1 MATVLQ
7 RWQSTHNVR
16 EDGAVDSVQSA
27 LVSRA
32 VVGLNE
38 CGAAR
43 LGHVYWRTVEASTGR
58 LFRIRAPDE
67 ALEIRLLRRGPI
79 LIAFGRPELSAV
91 GDCVTCRYPIT
102 GGLLA
107 RRPAG
112 SITLTQ
118 SGRDTVE
125 LSSRISG
132 FVPRL
137 AAKPGRPPWTG
148 TLYEQVQ
155 SRIHVAISR
164 RYFSRLAR
172 GNS

>member
-1 MATVLQ
+1 MLHSPFSLPTFSFATPT
-7 RWQSTHNVR
+7 RT
-16 EDGAVDSVQSA
+16 
-27 LVSRA
+27 
-32 VVGLNE
+32 
-38 CGAAR
+38 AR
-43 LGHVYWRTVEASTGR
+43 QPG
-58 LFRIRAPDE
+58 
-67 ALEIRLLRRGPI
+67 
-79 LIAFGRPELSAV
+79 
-91 GDCVTCRYPIT
+91 CYPIT

-137 AAKPGRPPWTG
+137 AARPGRPPWTG

>member
-1 MATVLQ
+1 MAASHGHAAWL
-7 RWQSTHNVR
+7 
-16 EDGAVDSVQSA
+16 
-27 LVSRA
+27 LP
-32 VVGLNE
+32 LNPE
-38 CGAAR
+38 
-43 LGHVYWRTVEASTGR
+43 
-58 LFRIRAPDE
+58 
-67 ALEIRLLRRGPI
+67 
-79 LIAFGRPELSAV
+79 AFGIE
-91 GDCVTCRYPIT
+91 T
-102 GGLLA
+102 
-107 RRPAG
+107 PAISVAG
-112 SITLTQ
+112 FSSFGPAISHNGPLTQ

-148 TLYEQVQ
+148 TLYDQVQ